1 MMLGVPSGEDQPGR
15 GTALGSHTL
24 SGVSKGR
31 QDRVG
36 HVPIREVRKEDR
48 G

>member
-15 GTALGSHTL
+15 DTALGSHTL
-24 SGVSKGR
+24 SDVSKGR
-31 QDRVG
+31 RDGVG